1 MALAS
6 ELLAAAKQ
14 IIDFYRERAD
24 VAPKVR
30 ERLSVIETDLGK
42 LLDFVKET
50 EGFVVLDSSL
60 LEKPKSN
67 GGMEVWNALPP
78 GQHSDTGKIH
88 QFIDA
93 SPLLDSL
100 FRKGID
106 ITQFYKFSSSEIQL
120 ARSLGDRFAEFSGGL
135 SELRR
140 SRDGRKEFEKTFLIK
155 CMEENG
161 RFLEFL
167 QKEGI
172 GRVEQCRIQKD
183 GVWKPFRLEW
193 FRNNEKETNIH
204 IVFKVKDLAAFRLL
218 RGEWLNAYVY
228 NIILDHLTRNRASF
242 ELYTDITYRAPAD
255 IIRVVGE
262 FDVIGLFQNK
272 LICVECKSGRVTSG
286 RSDTLETVV
295 AKIADLQKAVGSV
308 SREKVEF
315 LFYLV
320 FDPTLNDENEIAR
333 SLEGSSIKPLRPDQ
347 VRAEIV
353 KTFLL

>member
-6 ELLAAAKQ
+6 DLLAAAKR
-14 IIDFYRERAD
+14 IIDFYKEKAD
-24 VAPKVR
+24 VAPR
-30 ERLSVIETDLGK
+30 IRDRLSTIESDLGK

-60 LEKPKSN
+60 FEKPKSN
-67 GGMEVWNALPP
+67 GGMEVWNGMPP
-78 GQHSDTGKIH
+78 GMHSDTAEIRE
-88 QFIDA
+88 FINV

-106 ITQFYKFSSSEIQL
+106 ITKFYKFSPSEIQL

-140 SRDGRKEFEKTFLIK
+140 ARDGRKEPEKTFLMK

-172 GRVEQCRIQKD
+172 GRVDQCRIQKD
-183 GVWKPFRLEW
+183 DKWKPFRLEW
-193 FRNNEKETNIH
+193 FRNNEKETNVH
-204 IVFKVKDLAAFRLL
+204 IVFSVKDQAAFRLL

-255 IIRVVGE
+255 VIRVIGE

-286 RSDTLETVV
+286 KNDTLEAVV
-295 AKIADLQKAVGSV
+295 EKIADLQKAVGSV

-320 FDPTLNDENEIAR
+320 FDP
-333 SLEGSSIKPLRPDQ
+333 
-347 VRAEIV
+347 
-353 KTFLL
+353 